1 VHEELIEGG
10 PFETIA
16 RAIRR
21 WLDEERA
28 DGEPAPSWSEPDESR
43 EESSRAQARSIVVK
57 LASFGS
63 AIAPL
68 RDWGA
73 SDFKFTSEE
82 IERLAIAE
90 HERWM
95 SERLQA
101 GWRLGPGNTE
111 QKMSPYLVPFDE
123 LPTDIAEGDR
133 MFLRAIPDLLAS
145 VGLQV
150 IRVHTPPRDRTGA
163 EDD

>member
-1 VHEELIEGG
+1 MRPFHWSSCCRGHEVARLINDVSTDSVLTNTDVFPTFERTCTMELIEGG

-63 AIAPL
+63 GKGSRSP
-68 RDWGA
+68 
-73 SDFKFTSEE
+73 STN
-82 IERLAIAE
+82 
-90 HERWM
+90 
-95 SERLQA
+95 A
-101 GWRLGPGNTE
+101 G
-111 QKMSPYLVPFDE
+111 
-123 LPTDIAEGDR
+123 
-133 MFLRAIPDLLAS
+133 
-145 VGLQV
+145 
-150 IRVHTPPRDRTGA
+150 
-163 EDD
+163 